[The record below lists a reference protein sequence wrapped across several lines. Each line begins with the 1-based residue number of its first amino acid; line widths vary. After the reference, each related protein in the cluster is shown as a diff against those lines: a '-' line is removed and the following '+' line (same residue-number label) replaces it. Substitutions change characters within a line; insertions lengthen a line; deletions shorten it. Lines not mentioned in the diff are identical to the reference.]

1 MIEQFEMVAKAA
13 GDSSRTRI
21 LKMLEADELCVCQI
35 TAVLDLAPATVSKH
49 LSVLKL
55 AGLVFQRKEGRW
67 VYYRLADRPINPYA
81 LSILASVRE
90 LICEDGQVAADRE
103 RLQKVSAIPLDILCA
118 KGVDGPRK
126 NKTKSKHGSKPKTK
140 R

>member
-13 GDSSRTRI
+13 GDASRTRI
-21 LKMLEADELCVCQI
+21 LKMLEGDERCVCQI

-49 LSVLKL
+49 LSVLKM

-81 LSILASVRE
+81 LSVLALVRDSMT
-90 LICEDGQVAADRE
+90 EDGQVAADRE
-103 RLQKVSAIPLDILCA
+103 RMQKIGAIPLDVLCA
-118 KGVDGPRK
+118 KGVNGA
-126 NKTKSKHGSKPKTK
+126 GSKE
-140 R
+140 